1 MKVMNYE
8 SNVVTLL
15 SFAFISLMTDWEERI
30 TVEEIIGTAETKC
43 G

>member
-8 SNVVTLL
+8 SNAVTLL
-15 SFAFISLMTDWEERI
+15 SFAFISLMTDWEEQI